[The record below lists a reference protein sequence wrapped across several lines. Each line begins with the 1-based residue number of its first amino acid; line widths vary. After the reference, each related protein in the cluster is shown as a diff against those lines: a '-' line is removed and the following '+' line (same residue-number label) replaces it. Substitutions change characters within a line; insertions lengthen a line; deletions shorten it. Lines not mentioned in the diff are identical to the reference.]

1 MADFF
6 NTSIDYLVDYTD
18 IPHKNEPVSETMLN
32 EKEQHLLSRY
42 RSLPEN
48 KKSIVDLVTNSY
60 IDSI

>member
-6 NTSIDYLVDYTD
+6 NTSIDYLVGYPD
-18 IPHKNEPVSETMLN
+18 IPHKVEPVSETMLN